1 MRVWVKWGL
10 PEERTL
16 LATLGDNDFFGER
29 ALEGT
34 DGRTASAPPVAQAT
48 AECATYCD
56 LLVLPRHV
64 CKEVLAAERQRGRA
78 GRHSLGHSQPAA
90 GRASCGGGGLRRS
103 LSTSPPVLLAQ
114 PSPDATALSTA
125 LSDERSAL
133 ESLEALRRGTT
144 SHGAPPRPQRDS
156 DPSGRR

>member
-1 MRVWVKWGL
+1 MRRGTVRVWVKWGL

-64 CKEVLAAERQRGRA
+64 CKEVLAAERQRV
-78 GRHSLGHSQPAA
+78 
-90 GRASCGGGGLRRS
+90 RR
-103 LSTSPPVLLAQ
+103 
-114 PSPDATALSTA
+114 
-125 LSDERSAL
+125 
-133 ESLEALRRGTT
+133 
-144 SHGAPPRPQRDS
+144 
-156 DPSGRR
+156 